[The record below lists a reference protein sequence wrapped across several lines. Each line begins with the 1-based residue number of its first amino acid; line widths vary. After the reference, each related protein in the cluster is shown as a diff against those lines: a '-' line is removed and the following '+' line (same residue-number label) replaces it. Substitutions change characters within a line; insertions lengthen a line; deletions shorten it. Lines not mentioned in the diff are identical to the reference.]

1 VYLDYVYVCVRSDP
15 AQWAGA
21 GPVIFG
27 LAEDIA
33 RRQSPH
39 DGPVPNGSQSSP
51 PVETRLGHVT
61 WTAQLGPVLNA
72 DSSDALREAIKR
84 AYAEVLAKISERTPG
99 ASPASPGVVPNVSG
113 LLLPGTALRPVD
125 ARLDAVENQVQAGQE
140 LLTLGQRVGRR

>member
-1 VYLDYVYVCVRSDP
+1 MAMFTPYVAAGPNFLIPYSPGVRERKAYLDYAYVCVRSDP

-51 PVETRLGHVT
+51 PVETRLGAVVGCPAADHSVTINPRGETMRLLHILDELDQTQRLLEEFPECKIGYSYRPGHVT
-61 WTAQLGPVLNA
+61 WTDL
-72 DSSDALREAIKR
+72 
-84 AYAEVLAKISERTPG
+84 
-99 ASPASPGVVPNVSG
+99 
-113 LLLPGTALRPVD
+113 
-125 ARLDAVENQVQAGQE
+125 QV
-140 LLTLGQRVGRR
+140 